1 MNGCTDKNAG
11 KNNIIL
17 IGFMGSGKTTFG
29 RWIEKN
35 HGMKLI
41 DTDKLISLQEEKSI
55 NAIFAEHGEEYFRN
69 LETECV
75 KSLNEQNTVNTV
87 VSVGGGL
94 PLREVNGQELHS
106 LGIVVY
112 LRAKVDTLVKR
123 LSHDKSRPLLAG
135 GDVEA
140 KINDLMGRRASIY
153 EERADLIID
162 TDDMSFEKMYGRIK
176 EYEDS
181 CN

>member
-1 MNGCTDKNAG
+1 MSGCSSTDAND
-11 KNNIIL
+11 NNIIL

-41 DTDKLISLQEEKSI
+41 DTDNLIAVQEKKTI
-55 NAIFAEHGEEYFRN
+55 NEIFAEHGEEYFRN

-75 KSLNEQNTVNTV
+75 RALNEQNTRNTV

-94 PLREVNGQELHS
+94 PLRAVNGEELHR
-106 LGIVVY
+106 LGTVVY
-112 LRAKVDTLVKR
+112 LRARVDTLVKR

-135 GDVEA
+135 GNVEA
-140 KINDLMGRRASIY
+140 KINDLMSRRASVY

-176 EYEDS
+176 EYEAS